1 MAGQKP
7 SEIFMSK
14 KTYVVK
20 RNFIPKGGALEVVNR
35 EKAKRQRL
43 EEKTG
48 LTLSDQEYNF
58 YKTRI
63 KNNLK

>member
-1 MAGQKP
+1 VAGRKP

-14 KTYVVK
+14 KIYVVK
-20 RNFIPKGGALEVVNR
+20 RNFIPKGAALDVVNR
-35 EKAKRQRL
+35 EKSKRLRL

-48 LTLSDQEYNF
+48 LTLSDEEYNF
-58 YKTRI
+58 YKIRI